1 MTMVKELFAKYG
13 SRLTSG
19 TSEILYD
26 ALLEDDAL
34 APFFV
39 HVDMDV
45 LREHMA
51 DFISSITGG
60 PEIYQG
66 KPMDVA
72 HAPFAITTHHYKA
85 VATHLRSALVRAGIS
100 EEDTNMLMHEVSQLE
115 ASIVNRAS

>member
-39 HVDMDV
+39 NVDMDV

-72 HAPFAITTHHYKA
+72 HAPFSITTHHYKA

-100 EEDTNMLMHEVSQLE
+100 EEDSNMLMHEVSQLE